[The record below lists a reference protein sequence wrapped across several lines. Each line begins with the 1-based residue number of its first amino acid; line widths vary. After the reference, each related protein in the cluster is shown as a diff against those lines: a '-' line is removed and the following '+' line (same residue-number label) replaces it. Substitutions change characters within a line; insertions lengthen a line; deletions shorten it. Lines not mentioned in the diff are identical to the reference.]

1 MSNINGTITW
11 ELDKGKPKEGNITR
25 PNTRLESKRTG
36 THVAIE
42 SIAEIKDAKEAR
54 IYLE

>member
-1 MSNINGTITW
+1 MSNDNGTITR
-11 ELDKGKPKEGNITR
+11 ELDRGRPKEGNTR

-42 SIAEIKDAKEAR
+42 SISEIKDSKDAR
-54 IYLE
+54 TYLE